1 MKGKKFWQF
10 KAEASSPGVGE
21 LMLYGDISDMSWW
34 GDEVTPKQFK
44 EDLDALG
51 DISELRIYIN

>member
-10 KAEASSPGVGE
+10 KAEAGTNVGE
-21 LMLYGDISDMSWW
+21 LMLYGEISDYSWW

-44 EDLDALG
+44 EDMDALG
-51 DISELRIYIN
+51 DITELKIYINK